1 MGTLSDLW
9 NSLDFSA
16 MLSALMRLIAVFLCL
31 TVTERIGR
39 KAVAGL
45 VDRQAE
51 EHRRYTEHRV
61 SQRGNIQRL
70 KQILQIMQHKTLQ

>member
-1 MGTLSDLW
+1 M
-9 NSLDFSA
+9 
-16 MLSALMRLIAVFLCL
+16 VQ
-31 TVTERIGR
+31 RIQGQPVHGLR
-39 KAVAGL
+39 RGVSQRQRRQPVAGL